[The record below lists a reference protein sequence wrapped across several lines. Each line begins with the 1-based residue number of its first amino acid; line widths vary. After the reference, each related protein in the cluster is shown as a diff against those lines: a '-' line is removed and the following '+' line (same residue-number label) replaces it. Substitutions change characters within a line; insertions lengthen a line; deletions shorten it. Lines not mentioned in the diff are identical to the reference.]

1 MVRRILSAFG
11 PALVFGAILVTAGVG
26 AATFALAMSGRPSGD
41 ANLRDRH
48 QCFDPKFLRGFQ
60 PAGNDRIVITSDENE
75 AYELTLGGACL
86 GLDASYMIG
95 IQSRMAMSDICGPF
109 DADIVYND
117 FGPRR
122 CPIIAMRHLQGAE
135 AEPYIYKRHDKA
147 ASASS
152 AGAHP

>member
-1 MVRRILSAFG
+1 MLRRFL
-11 PALVFGAILVTAGVG
+11 PMAIVVVAGVS
-26 AATFALAMSGRPSGD
+26 AATLALAMSGRPSGD
-41 ANLRDRH
+41 ADLRDRH

-60 PAGNDRIVITSDENE
+60 PAGDDKIVITSDENE

-86 GLDASYMIG
+86 GLDSSFMIG
-95 IQSRMAMSDICGPF
+95 VRSRTPMSDICGPF

-135 AEPYIYKRHDKA
+135 AEPYIYKRHDRA
-147 ASASS
+147 STSASAGSR
-152 AGAHP
+152 